1 MQIVGTEVDVPP
13 ELVRHTVAQ
22 GSWPWLFDEVL
33 RMVERE
39 RLVPL
44 DPVLLFWP
52 RSDAMVP
59 VIVDGD
65 DAHEIPMGMLDENVY
80 ELRLVG
86 RRAAESAA
94 WGWPET
100 SGFFDSAAAA
110 SSKPAER
117 PPEPVASSALRVD
130 AVKRRRSPFGN

>member
-1 MQIVGTEVDVPP
+1 MQIVGTEVELPP
-13 ELVRHTVAQ
+13 ELVRHTVAA
-22 GSWPWLFDEVL
+22 GSWPWLFDEML

-39 RLVPL
+39 RLTPI

-52 RSDAMVP
+52 RDDGTVP

-65 DAHEIPMGMLDENVY
+65 DAHEIPMALLDENAY

-100 SGFFDSAAAA
+100 RGFFESAAPA
-110 SSKPAER
+110 SSSPAER
-117 PPEPVASSALRVD
+117 PLAPAVSSALKVD
-130 AVKRRRSPFGN
+130 SVRRRRSPFS